1 MQLKIMPKATAEKIQ
16 VLVFAK
22 EKNKLKLL
30 TTNNFPEQV
39 QKVVKMLEDKNFL
52 SEIFYTS
59 VEGFTAALSWYDQ
72 LQAQEDT
79 ATEAMKKQKQAE

>member
-1 MQLKIMPKATAEKIQ
+1 MPKATSEKIQ

-30 TTNNFPEQV
+30 TTNNFPEQL
-39 QKVVKMLEDKNFL
+39 QKVIKMLEEKNFL

-59 VEGFTAALSWYDQ
+59 E
-72 LQAQEDT
+72 E
-79 ATEAMKKQKQAE
+79 

>member
-1 MQLKIMPKATAEKIQ
+1 VQVLEPDFVQLKIMPKATAEKIQ

-30 TTNNFPEQV
+30 TTNNFPEQL
-39 QKVVKMLEDKNFL
+39 QKVVKMLEDKSFL

-59 VEGFTAALSWYDQ
+59 VE
-72 LQAQEDT
+72 
-79 ATEAMKKQKQAE
+79 

>member
-1 MQLKIMPKATAEKIQ
+1 VQLKIMPKTTAEKIQ

-22 EKNKLKLL
+22 EKNRLKLL

-59 VEGFTAALSWYDQ
+59 VE
-72 LQAQEDT
+72 
-79 ATEAMKKQKQAE
+79 